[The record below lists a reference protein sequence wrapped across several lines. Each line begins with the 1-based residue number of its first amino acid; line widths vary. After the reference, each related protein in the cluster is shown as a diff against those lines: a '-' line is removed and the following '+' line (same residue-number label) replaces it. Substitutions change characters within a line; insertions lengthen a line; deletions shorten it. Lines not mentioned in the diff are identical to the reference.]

1 MHQVKP
7 LLDID
12 IAALDLSSAPENGEK
27 RSDGAYWT
35 AAQPIHNS
43 MTGAFA
49 IGKHTIRTPGRYTKM
64 ENVDKPTDHIGPQR
78 EKVHW
83 SVRLRAIKAKKQGLR
98 TVQKVVGG
106 SLVRRSGLRTSAR
119 A

>member
-1 MHQVKP
+1 MMHQVKP

-12 IAALDLSSAPENGEK
+12 IEGMDSGWLPEGEK
-27 RSDGAYWT
+27 AHDRTNWT

-49 IGKHTIRTPGRYTKM
+49 GGTHTVRTPGRYTKM
-64 ENVDKPTDHIGPQR
+64 ENVDKPTNSVGPQR

-83 SVRLRAIKAKKQGLR
+83 SVRLRARKAKTQGIR

-106 SLVRRSGLRTSAR
+106 GMVRRSGLQTSAR